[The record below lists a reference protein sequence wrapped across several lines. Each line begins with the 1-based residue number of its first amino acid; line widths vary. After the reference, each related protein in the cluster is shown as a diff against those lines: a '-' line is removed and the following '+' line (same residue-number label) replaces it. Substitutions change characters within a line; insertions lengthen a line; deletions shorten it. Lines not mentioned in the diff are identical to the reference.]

1 MEKKKI
7 KEKTEEKNKLIIV
20 IRIAGEVKIKK
31 DIESTLYNLRL
42 RRKYSAVL
50 VNNEKE
56 LLGMIEKVKYFVAY
70 GEINKEVLAK
80 LIKARAKKIDKK
92 NFNAEEIAE
101 KLIEGENLKKLG
113 FKPFFRLHPPRK
125 GIKSKIQYP
134 KGVLGNNKENI
145 NKLVERML

>member
-1 MEKKKI
+1 M
-7 KEKTEEKNKLIIV
+7 V
-20 IRIAGEVKIKK
+20 
-31 DIESTLYNLRL
+31 
-42 RRKYSAVL
+42 
-50 VNNEKE
+50 
-56 LLGMIEKVKYFVAY
+56 EKVKYFVAY

-80 LIKARAKKIDKK
+80 LIKARAKKMDKK